1 MGRTHESCERKRRQP
16 RLVPDRVGLFH
27 LSLSSGTAVLV
38 RIWRGS
44 SVKAS
49 TAEVGP
55 QLCGRAPLVSCSSLW
70 VLVSGFSSLG
80 SRLCSLVLVSFL
92 YSLLLLLLLLLLFY
106 SLLFVQSSFCRVS
119 SLFRL
124 SAMIIFF
131 IFAECSASLITSAS
145 LVSRRVLTFRYFTSF
160 NRVSLLYAMAGHSQI
175 RCLTVSSVL
184 YLGYTIC
191 ETYLSD

>member
-1 MGRTHESCERKRRQP
+1 MSGPLGNKPLGGTLMGRTHESCERKRRQP

-70 VLVSGFSSLG
+70 VLVSGFSSLFSG
-80 SRLCSLVLVSFL
+80 SSLFSLLSVAFVVFVLFPL
-92 YSLLLLLLLLLLFY
+92 YSLL
-106 SLLFVQSSFCRVS
+106 
-119 SLFRL
+119 
-124 SAMIIFF
+124 F
-131 IFAECSASLITSAS
+131 I
-145 LVSRRVLTFRYFTSF
+145 V
-160 NRVSLLYAMAGHSQI
+160 
-175 RCLTVSSVL
+175 CLR
-184 YLGYTIC
+184 YLGF
-191 ETYLSD
+191 LL